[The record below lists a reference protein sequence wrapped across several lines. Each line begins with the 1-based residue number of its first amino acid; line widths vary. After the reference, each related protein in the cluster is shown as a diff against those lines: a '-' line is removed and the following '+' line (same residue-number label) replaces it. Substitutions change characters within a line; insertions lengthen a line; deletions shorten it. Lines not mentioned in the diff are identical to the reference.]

1 MRQYIIKSYEE
12 ELGEEFWIVK
22 VPNGVSHEEA
32 YKVFEMAEKYAHY
45 MDTSLDIDE
54 GIAEYDEH
62 YEVMAEEYE
71 NSQGQEAFN
80 VYLEL
85 HGFEVESMDYDFEYE
100 W

>member
-32 YKVFEMAEKYAHY
+32 YKVFEMAKKYAYY
-45 MDTSLDIDE
+45 MDTSLDEDE

-62 YEVMAEEYE
+62 YETMAKVFEDE
-71 NSQGQEAFN
+71 NGMDTFN
-80 VYLEL
+80 AYLEL
-85 HGFEVESMDYDFEYE
+85 HGFEVKSMDYDFEYE